1 MNAWWTTEK
10 TRTLALTLLDDG
22 TKLTGLALGSLEDR
36 SRKCPEE
43 GTSFLAACKIYSKFK

>member
-1 MNAWWTTEK
+1 
-10 TRTLALTLLDDG
+10 
-22 TKLTGLALGSLEDR
+22 LTGLALGSLEDR